1 MGALWSR
8 RAPLS
13 ANPLPP
19 VSVLSS
25 VPIRHP
31 VPAGPALVL
40 AFLLASCLGLLA
52 ACQPEAKAEDE
63 QAAGV
68 RARELPR
75 VRVAVVAQRE
85 ALQLLETTSVL
96 ESEHEVQIFPRIA
109 GVVLE
114 IHAEE
119 GSAVQAGEVL
129 ATLQDEEQALA
140 VRDANVALE
149 EARHNLERFRL
160 AADEAREQI
169 STAKL
174 AAEQAQRDY
183 ARNQQLFEGK
193 EKLNILS
200 ASALEA
206 SALARDNAL
215 AAERRA
221 EISLKK
227 AELEIQAGETAVRR
241 AEVAVEQAEL
251 ALSYTRIS
259 SPFDGVVADRRVR
272 VGDSV
277 GPGACAFVL
286 TDPASLR
293 LIFYRPQEEFG
304 LFSRSGTNG
313 GSPRL
318 QLSATAEALPG
329 SVFPGY
335 IERVSPTIDAASG
348 QFRVTA
354 RLASEDVDGNA
365 RLLPGMLLRLSIVTA
380 RHPNALMVPKRALE
394 REGER
399 RYLLAVEEGRVRKV
413 EVEESFA
420 EDECVEVVPRE
431 GSRLAAGDTVIVVG
445 ARDLSDG
452 DPVEVDL
459 EQSSASQGGGN
470 ASAGS
475 TQDG

>member
-1 MGALWSR
+1 MEPQSPALRIPFLRPELQPS
-8 RAPLS
+8 
-13 ANPLPP
+13 
-19 VSVLSS
+19 VS
-25 VPIRHP
+25 IRHP
-31 VPAGPALVL
+31 APAHSAPFFALFL
-40 AFLLASCLGLLA
+40 APFLGLQA
-52 ACQPEAKAEDE
+52 ACQPQEAKAEDE
-63 QAAGV
+63 QASGV

-75 VRVAVVAQRE
+75 VRVAEVVQRE

-96 ESEHEVQIFPRIA
+96 ESELEVQIFPRIA
-109 GVVLE
+109 GVVVE
-114 IHAEE
+114 IRAEE
-119 GSAVQAGEVL
+119 GSAVQAGDVL

-149 EARHNLERFRL
+149 EARHALERFRL

-183 ARNQQLFEGK
+183 SRNQKLFEGK
-193 EKLNILS
+193 EKLNMLS

-215 AAERRA
+215 AAERQA

-251 ALSYTRIS
+251 ALSYTRIC
-259 SPFDGVVADRRVR
+259 SPFDGVIADRRAR

-277 GPGACAFVL
+277 GPGASAFVL

-293 LIFYRPQEEFG
+293 LIFYRPQEEFE
-304 LFSRSGTNG
+304 LFSRSGNDG
-313 GSPRL
+313 GSAHL

-329 SVFPGY
+329 RVFHGY

-354 RLASEDVDGNA
+354 RLASEDVDGNT

-399 RYLLAVEEGRVRKV
+399 RYLLAVEEGRVRRV
-413 EVEESFA
+413 DVEESFA
-420 EDECVEVVPRE
+420 EDDSVEVIPRE
-431 GSRLAAGDTVIVVG
+431 GSRLAAGETVIVVG
-445 ARDLSDG
+445 ARDLADG

-459 EQSSASQGGGN
+459 EQSSASRSSGDTGAEAN
-470 ASAGS
+470 
-475 TQDG
+475 QDG